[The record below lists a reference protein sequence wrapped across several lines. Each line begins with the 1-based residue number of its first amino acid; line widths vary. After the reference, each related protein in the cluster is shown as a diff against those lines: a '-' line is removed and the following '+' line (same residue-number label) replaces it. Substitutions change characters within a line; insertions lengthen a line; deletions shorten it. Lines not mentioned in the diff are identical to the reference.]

1 MLNEVDIIKKL
12 QNEMKN
18 VPCDVHGIGDD
29 AAVFPLSDRISYVIS
44 KDLLVEDTHFR
55 LRYFDPESLSHKA
68 LHVNLSDLAA
78 MGATPQYVLLGLSIP
93 KYLNQGWMDRF
104 LEGIGSVCQKLGI
117 CLIGGDTT
125 ASHQGLFISVTV
137 IGQAQ
142 NLHLKFRDGAKPG
155 DFLCIA
161 GHLGEA
167 GAGLI
172 ALEKEISGFQGL
184 KERALC
190 PEALIQEGIWAGERP
205 EVTAMI
211 DISDGLYIDLSR
223 LCQASHVGAI
233 VELSTLQPSKA
244 LEEGCHKLNLIPL
257 ECMLTGGEDYALLM
271 TIGAE
276 DYPIIARDFKER
288 FGYSLTNIGTI
299 AKDKDVIL
307 TQNGIP
313 TSFAYTSFSHFKEL
327 G

>member
-1 MLNEVDIIKKL
+1 MLREADIIKKL
-12 QNEMKN
+12 QHATTN
-18 VPCDVHGIGDD
+18 VPSGVYGIGDD
-29 AAVFPLSDRISYVIS
+29 AAFFPLSNTVSYVIS

-78 MGATPQYVLLGLSIP
+78 MGATPHFVLLGLSIP
-93 KYLNQGWMDRF
+93 QHLTQDWIERF
-104 LEGIGSVCQKLGI
+104 LEEFVSECQKLGI
-117 CLIGGDTT
+117 YLIGGDTT
-125 ASHQGLFISVTV
+125 ASQQSLFISVTV

-142 NLHLKFRDGAKPG
+142 NLHLKFRDGAKSG
-155 DFLCIA
+155 DLLCIA

-167 GAGLI
+167 GGGLI
-172 ALEKEISGFQGL
+172 ALEREISGFEDL
-184 KERALC
+184 KARALR
-190 PEALIQEGIWAGERP
+190 PEALIQEGIWFAERP

-233 VELSTLQPSKA
+233 VELNTLQPSKV
-244 LEEGCHKLNLIPL
+244 LQEGCQEMNLDPL
-257 ECMLTGGEDYALLM
+257 ECIFTGGEDYALLM

-276 DYPIIARDFKER
+276 DYPTVARDFGNT
-288 FGYSLTNIGTI
+288 FGYPLISIGSI

-307 TQNGIP
+307 TQGGIP
-313 TSFAYTSFSHFKEL
+313 TSFSYTPFSHFKEL

>member
-1 MLNEVDIIKKL
+1 MLREADIIKKL
-12 QNEMKN
+12 QQAMNKG
-18 VPCDVHGIGDD
+18 PCGVYGIGDD
-29 AAVFPLSDRISYVIS
+29 AAVFPLNDTTSYVIS

-55 LRYFDPESLSHKA
+55 LRYFDPRNLSYKS

-78 MGATPQYVLLGLSIP
+78 MGATPHFVLLGLSIP
-93 KYLNQGWMDRF
+93 EYLRQEWIDVF
-104 LEGIGSVCQKLGI
+104 LREFVHECQKLGI

-125 ASHQGLFISVTV
+125 ASQQGLFISVTV

-142 NLHLKFRDGAKPG
+142 NLHLKFRDGAKAG
-155 DFLCIA
+155 NLLCMA

-172 ALEKEISGFQGL
+172 ALEKEIFGL
-184 KERALC
+184 ESLKTRALH
-190 PEALIQEGIWAGERP
+190 PEAQIQEGIWLGKRL
-205 EVTAMI
+205 EVTAMM

-223 LCQASHVGAI
+223 LCQASRVGAI
-233 VELSTLQPSKA
+233 VELNTLHPSKA
-244 LEEGCHKLNLIPL
+244 LREGCQKMNLDPL

-276 DYPIIARDFKER
+276 DYPIIARNFRET
-288 FGYSLTNIGTI
+288 FGYPLISIGTI
-299 AKDKDVIL
+299 TKDKEIIL
-307 TQNGIP
+307 TQDGHPI
-313 TSFAYTSFSHFKEL
+313 SFSYTPFSHFKEL